1 MSAKTTVVA
10 VAMFAL
16 VLVGAETS
24 LGSEERQF
32 TGTLSAGAV
41 TDLGDQVRLD
51 VTLHVFNF
59 GSADVTQA
67 RIVVPG
73 TETRVL
79 ADQVDIPARGSEAPT
94 VIQGT
99 LTLQSVTY
107 DLWLHGMPIVVLV
120 ERDMNDG
127 VITRQLVE
135 LIQ

>member
-1 MSAKTTVVA
+1 MSAKTMVVA
-10 VAMFAL
+10 VAVLAL
-16 VLVGAETS
+16 TLVGSETS
-24 LGSEERQF
+24 LGSDERQF
-32 TGTLSAGAV
+32 TGTLSAGAA
-41 TDLGDQVRLD
+41 TDLGDEVRLD

-67 RIVVPG
+67 RIVVAG
-73 TETRVL
+73 SETRVL

-94 VIQGT
+94 VVQGT

-107 DLWLHGMPIVVLV
+107 DLWLHGTPIVVLV
-120 ERDMNDG
+120 ERDMDG